1 MVKLKVPPIPA
12 SAIQANKAVNAGFFA
27 KNFGPSTRTKAR
39 FQGAFGSK
47 AQKSF
52 GPHEVGPQQAASNLT
67 MMNRAG
73 MAGQGAADYFWRQAN
88 ATQRA
93 WRGGAAGAGII
104 GTGMM
109 MDGINGGYGD

>member
-1 MVKLKVPPIPA
+1 
-12 SAIQANKAVNAGFFA
+12 
-27 KNFGPSTRTKAR
+27 
-39 FQGAFGSK
+39 
-47 AQKSF
+47 
-52 GPHEVGPQQAASNLT
+52 
-67 MMNRAG
+67 MNRAG